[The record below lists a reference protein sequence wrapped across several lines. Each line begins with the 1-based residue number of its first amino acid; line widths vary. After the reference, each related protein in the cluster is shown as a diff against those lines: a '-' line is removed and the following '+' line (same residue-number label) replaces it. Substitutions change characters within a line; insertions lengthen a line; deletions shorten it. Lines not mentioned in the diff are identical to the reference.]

1 MNNEKELS
9 GFLNEVKAV
18 AENLQKEVVG
28 KNRGF
33 IIIATA
39 DNEADENEGEAV
51 IAIGGTGKHVIE
63 GLAQFFSNPQTKPIV
78 DKALSKLAFD
88 KLTGLLT
95 EVAQE
100 IGSQYE
106 PTKEPETENKP
117 SK

>member
-1 MNNEKELS
+1 MNNAKELS

-18 AENLQKEVVG
+18 AENLQKEVAG

-39 DNEADENEGEAV
+39 DSEADENTEEAV

-63 GLAQFFSNPQTKPIV
+63 GLAQFLNNPQTKPIV
-78 DKALSKLAFD
+78 DKALAKLAFD
-88 KLTGLLT
+88 KLTGFLT
-95 EVAQE
+95 KVAQQE
-100 IGSQYE
+100 GGQEE
-106 PTKEPETENKP
+106 PTKEPETENQP